1 MSEMSNYLENELI
14 DHVFR
19 NAAYTS
25 PTTVYVALHTADPG
39 EAGGNELP
47 VLNGYARVAVTFGAP
62 SDGSSTNSGSVSFT
76 ASGGNW
82 GTITHF
88 SIQDAASAGNML
100 VYSPLDTS
108 RVINDGDT
116 LQFNAAAITVTFA

>member
-47 VLNGYARVAVTFGAP
+47 VANGYARVAVTFGAP